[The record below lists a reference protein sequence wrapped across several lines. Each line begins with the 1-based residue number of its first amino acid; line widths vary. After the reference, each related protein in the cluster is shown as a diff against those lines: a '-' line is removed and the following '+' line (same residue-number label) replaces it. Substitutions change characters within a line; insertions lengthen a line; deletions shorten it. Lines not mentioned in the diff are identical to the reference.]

1 MPYAGRPTNAV
12 SARKYSGVN
21 VTILWASAAVQGFEI
36 DRWLTFRQAQTAGGK
51 IRRGEKGTAAI
62 LFRYINVPGKH
73 GDPDSSSELAHNNIK
88 RIKMIRGFTL
98 FNVQQCIGLPEE
110 IVKGKPEPTLLKSA
124 WERHQ
129 QADRL
134 ITTHSVRLRFG
145 KKDAYYSAEKDT
157 IFMPSKT
164 AFESTS
170 GYYTTLLHELTHWTG
185 HRNRLNR
192 PGITHAS
199 AIDVNRYAYE
209 EMIAEIGSAFLC
221 AEFGIPGHHQHEAYV
236 LSWIKKLEND
246 PRAIFDSS
254 SEAWKARCYL
264 MGESAYGDQYCQT
277 SCH

>member
-21 VTILWASAAVQGFEI
+21 VTILWASAAVQGFEL
-36 DRWLTFRQAQTAGGK
+36 DRWLTFRQAQTAGGR

-62 LFRYINVPGKH
+62 LFRYIDVPDKCKRL
-73 GDPDSSSELAHNNIK
+73 DSGAESVQDDLK

-98 FNVQQCIGLPEE
+98 FNVEQCTGLPDE
-110 IVKGKPEPTLLKSA
+110 IVKGKPEQTPLKST

-134 ITTHSVRLRFG
+134 ITTHQVRLRFG
-145 KKDAYYSAEKDT
+145 KKDAFYSAEKDT

-164 AFESTS
+164 AFDSTS

-199 AIDVNRYAYE
+199 AIDVDRYAYE

-221 AEFGIPGHHQHEAYV
+221 AEFGIPGQSQHEAYV

-246 PRAIFDSS
+246 PKAILNSS

-264 MGESAYGDQYCQT
+264 MRESAY
-277 SCH
+277 